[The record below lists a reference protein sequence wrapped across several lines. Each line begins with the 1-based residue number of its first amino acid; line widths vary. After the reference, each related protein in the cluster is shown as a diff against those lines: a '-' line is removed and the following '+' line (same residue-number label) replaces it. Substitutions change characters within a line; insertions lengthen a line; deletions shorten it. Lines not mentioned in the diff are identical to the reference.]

1 MDGSGLLFPI
11 SEIFKVKC
19 KKLKKVLCTLHYVS
33 VIQRVIS
40 IQLLQ
45 SCYESNLPRTFL
57 VALHGKK
64 RISYFELKSI
74 PRITISSKLFKLT
87 STIEEL

>member
-33 VIQRVIS
+33 IIQRVIS

-57 VALHGKK
+57 GELYGKK
-64 RISYFELKSI
+64 ISYFELKSI

-87 STIEEL
+87 STMEEL